1 MKNKNNIEVNQLVKS
16 IVELCERKGNAT
28 YAHSYALGTLQS
40 VIHSVQAGYVK
51 NLQEA
56 INDSYNNV
64 KGELDAFNKGVH
76 AYQG

>member
-1 MKNKNNIEVNQLVKS
+1 MNNKINIEVNELVKS

-40 VIHSVQAGYVK
+40 VIHSVQAGYVMS
-51 NLQEA
+51 LQEA
-56 INDSYNNV
+56 LNDSYRNV

-76 AYQG
+76 AYQS